1 MAAKKLNNSSK
12 GRNVPD
18 LINHKRQH
26 NEYFDFKILIF
37 QYKLFSTPVIPSS
50 RFGPP
55 ASLLKL

>member
-26 NEYFDFKILIF
+26 NEYFDFKKF
-37 QYKLFSTPVIPSS
+37 
-50 RFGPP
+50 
-55 ASLLKL
+55 